1 MNQIAVRAFSGGI
14 YVGIIVALILLGGD
28 FGFPCLCAVLA
39 LIGALEARHLEENS
53 MSITAIGVYD
63 LCVVLLLSFLPI
75 FATFI
80 RYDLIVAVVAIAIAL
95 RFVIQIYSHNQ
106 SPAKSVGNSL
116 LTYCYV
122 ALPLALASA
131 LYIDFGP
138 ATVLSMFLMIWLNDT
153 GAYLVGCA
161 IGKHRLFP
169 RISPKKSWEG
179 FFGGI
184 IFVIA
189 GILVCYKFIP
199 NYTVS
204 LPVGGLIIFG
214 ILISIASTWGD
225 LIESM
230 FKRAANVKDSGKI
243 MPGHGGILDR
253 IDSLLLVAP
262 TVWIIMTIFKNI

>member
-1 MNQIAVRAFSGGI
+1 MKQIAVRAFSGAI
-14 YVGIIVALILLGGD
+14 YVGIIIALILSGGE
-28 FGFPCLCAVLA
+28 FGFPCLCVVLA
-39 LIGALEARHLEENS
+39 VVGAVEARHLEDNRQ
-53 MSITAIGVYD
+53 SITAIGAYD
-63 LCVVLLLSFLPI
+63 LCVVLLLTLLPI
-75 FATFI
+75 LATFI
-80 RYDLIVAVVAIAIAL
+80 RYDLIVAIIAIAIGL
-95 RFVIQIYSHNQ
+95 RFVFQIYSHNQ
-106 SPAKSVGNSL
+106 FPAKAIGNSV

-131 LYIDFGP
+131 LYIDFGTC
-138 ATVLSMFLMIWLNDT
+138 TVLSMFLMIWLNDT

-179 FFGGI
+179 FFGGVL
-184 IFVIA
+184 FVIIGA
-189 GILVCYKFIP
+189 LICYKLIP
-199 NYTVS
+199 NYTVN
-204 LPVGGLIIFG
+204 LPIDGLIVFG
-214 ILISIASTWGD
+214 IFISIASTWGD

-262 TVWIIMTIFKNI
+262 TIWIIMTIYKNM